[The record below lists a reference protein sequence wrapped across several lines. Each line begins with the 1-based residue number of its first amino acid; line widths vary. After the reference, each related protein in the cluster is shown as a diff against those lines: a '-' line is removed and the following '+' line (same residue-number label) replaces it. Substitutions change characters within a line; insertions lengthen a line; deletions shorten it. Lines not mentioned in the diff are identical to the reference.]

1 MGSRYEQRSY
11 DLTWSA
17 VMPSRAAISAGV
29 GTLASA
35 RLFQLPCLSTAF
47 IAVAGGSGLGAD
59 DVVAVGS
66 PGMTVDEAEDLQM
79 DPEHVWVGT
88 AQDDA
93 VANNTSDYTLGRD
106 PTLGGFGGNNFEVDT
121 HGHSGY
127 WDSGPYGPSESLAT
141 RTPRCRGWK
150 RVPR

>member
-1 MGSRYEQRSY
+1 M
-11 DLTWSA
+11 
-17 VMPSRAAISAGV
+17 
-29 GTLASA
+29 
-35 RLFQLPCLSTAF
+35 
-47 IAVAGGSGLGAD
+47 AGGSGLGAD

-93 VANNTSDYTLGRD
+93 VASNTSHYTLGRA

-127 WDSGPYGPSESLAT
+127 WDSGPYGPSESLDNQGAIIAGRQPT
-141 RTPRCRGWK
+141 EAPKEGSEMPPDACI
-150 RVPR
+150 VPGL